1 MLSSPARAYHDKEKK
16 KNKIRPNCYLSFPL
30 FALFPLHFAVASA
43 AMKWFLSAV
52 HLFPPSSS
60 SLFRVAARVSLQG
73 AGLMGPMGGT
83 EKFRLGAGSQVV
95 YMMPV
100 HLLFYLSYL
109 IARLSAHSTLICNVF
124 DFSSSHSLSLSLSL
138 YLFTAIYLSFS
149 TKKLMNK
156 QPLKPAS
163 FMCVQTALTGTRV
176 TYRSWHTRATW
187 LSSRHHASYV
197 YIQGI

>member
-1 MLSSPARAYHDKEKK
+1 
-16 KNKIRPNCYLSFPL
+16 
-30 FALFPLHFAVASA
+30 
-43 AMKWFLSAV
+43 V

-138 YLFTAIYLSFS
+138 SLSICLPLSLFFDKEIDEQATS
-149 TKKLMNK
+149 
-156 QPLKPAS
+156 QAS
-163 FMCVQTALTGTRV
+163 FLHVRTNGIDRNP
-176 TYRSWHTRATW
+176 
-187 LSSRHHASYV
+187 SYV
-197 YIQGI
+197 SQLTHT